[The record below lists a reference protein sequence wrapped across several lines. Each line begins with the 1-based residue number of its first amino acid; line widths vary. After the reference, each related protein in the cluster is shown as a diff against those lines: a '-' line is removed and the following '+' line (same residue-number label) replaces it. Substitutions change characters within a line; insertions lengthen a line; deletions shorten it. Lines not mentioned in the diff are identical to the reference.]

1 MSRTRNENE
10 ELPVFDDESNTNSNE
25 EGSKMGAST
34 DANLEDLV
42 KRLEKLTAENNKL
55 RRKAKD
61 KKTKKTL
68 PQANKKTP
76 HMKRMSPRKGRKEEI
91 IAISPPITQCLSIMI
106 ICLALSLTLPYP
118 LAKLPILM
126 ELVIINGGIT

>member
-1 MSRTRNENE
+1 MSRTGNGNE
-10 ELPVFDDESNTNSNE
+10 ELPVFDDESNTNNNE

-34 DANLEDLV
+34 DANLEDLM

-91 IAISPPITQCLSIMI
+91 IAISPPITQYLSIMI
-106 ICLALSLTLPYP
+106 ICLALPLTLPYP

>member
-1 MSRTRNENE
+1 MSRTGNGNE
-10 ELPVFDDESNTNSNE
+10 ELPVFDDESNTNNNE

-34 DANLEDLV
+34 DANWEDLM

-91 IAISPPITQCLSIMI
+91 IAISPPITQYLSIMV
-106 ICLALSLTLPYP
+106 ICLALPLTLPYP

>member
-1 MSRTRNENE
+1 MSRTGNGNE
-10 ELPVFDDESNTNSNE
+10 ELPVFDDESNTNNNE
-25 EGSKMGAST
+25 EGSKMGASI
-34 DANLEDLV
+34 DANLEDLM

-91 IAISPPITQCLSIMI
+91 IAISPPITQCLSIMV
-106 ICLALSLTLPYP
+106 ICLALPLTLPYP

-126 ELVIINGGIT
+126 ELVIIIGGIT